1 MKSLQN
7 QWACRVWTSFVIC
20 AGLLCSSS
28 AVDAKPKPSVTLDG
42 ETIQVYWNDGDS
54 FRVSSRSHKGLKVRI
69 GGYNTLENHG
79 PVHQWGRW
87 TKDQLLHLAYQ
98 AKDVANGHKWAC
110 FRVLKDGKVQK
121 DHYGR
126 TLIECP
132 DLATELIEAGLAHV
146 FAFTPEDVDPKQLEK
161 QLTAQKE
168 GVGMW
173 ALGVPDGI
181 VTSAHSADEK
191 PGEKEWRAY
200 NRIANT
206 RTGLM
211 SKVEHD
217 AVYPE
222 CTDVC
227 FQGSC
232 LLYVPFKRRYG
243 NDRAACLFRKKKKDS
258 K

>member
-7 QWACRVWTSFVIC
+7 QWACRVRQ
-20 AGLLCSSS
+20 ASSS
-28 AVDAKPKPSVTLDG
+28 ARASCAQVAPWMPNPNPLTLDG

-132 DLATELIEAGLAHV
+132 DLATELIEAGWPCLCLHPRRRRPKATGKAAHR
-146 FAFTPEDVDPKQLEK
+146 T
-161 QLTAQKE
+161 KE
-168 GVGMW
+168 
-173 ALGVPDGI
+173 
-181 VTSAHSADEK
+181 S
-191 PGEKEWRAY
+191 
-200 NRIANT
+200 
-206 RTGLM
+206 
-211 SKVEHD
+211 
-217 AVYPE
+217 
-222 CTDVC
+222 VC
-227 FQGSC
+227 GPRGSGWNC
-232 LLYVPFKRRYG
+232 HQCPLRR
-243 NDRAACLFRKKKKDS
+243 RKAG
-258 K
+258 

>member
-1 MKSLQN
+1 MKSSRNL
-7 QWACRVWTSFVIC
+7 WDFKGVLLALLSV
-20 AGLLCSSS
+20 GLLVWGSP
-28 AVDAKPKPSVTLDG
+28 AEAKPKPTVTLDG
-42 ETIQVYWNDGDS
+42 ETIEVYWNDGDS

-87 TKDQLLHLAYQ
+87 TKGQLLHLAYQ

-110 FRVLKDGKVQK
+110 FRVLKDGKPQK

-146 FAFTPEDVDPKQLEK
+146 FAFAPDDVDPIQLEK
-161 QLTAQKE
+161 QLRAQKE

-173 ALGVPDGI
+173 ALGVPAGI

-191 PGEKEWRAY
+191 PNEKEWRAY
-200 NRIANT
+200 NRTANT

-217 AVYPE
+217 SVYPE

-243 NDRAACLFRKKKKDS
+243 NDRAPCLFRKKKKDS